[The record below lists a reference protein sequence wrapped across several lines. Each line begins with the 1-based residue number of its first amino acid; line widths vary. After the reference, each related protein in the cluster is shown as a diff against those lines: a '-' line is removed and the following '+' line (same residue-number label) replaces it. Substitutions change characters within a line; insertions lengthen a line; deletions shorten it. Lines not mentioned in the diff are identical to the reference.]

1 MSKSIGNTSWQF
13 YVFRSKNRKSHNYE
27 NPPFLTAS
35 SSVATKFF
43 NANGL
48 EAFSYQVIAASF
60 ASYLLTNEIR
70 WRSNRWLTIH
80 TSIDK
85 STSFFVSCSKSTSSS
100 VRRSKPIRDKRLQWC
115 THLGFYYLISKEAFT
130 LKCWKL
136 EPTILRKGIRR
147 SEAPTYLNFCRPFS
161 FLFLFLFFLW
171 KKKNSLLPSCKIC
184 TT

>member
-1 MSKSIGNTSWQF
+1 MPSLIN
-13 YVFRSKNRKSHNYE
+13 E

-35 SSVATKFF
+35 SSVATKYFD
-43 NANGL
+43 ANGL
-48 EAFSYQVIAASF
+48 EAFSYQAIAASF

-85 STSFFVSCSKSTSSS
+85 STSFFVSCSKSISSS

-147 SEAPTYLNFCRPFS
+147 SEALTYLNFCRPFS

-171 KKKNSLLPSCKIC
+171 KKKKNSLLPSCKIC